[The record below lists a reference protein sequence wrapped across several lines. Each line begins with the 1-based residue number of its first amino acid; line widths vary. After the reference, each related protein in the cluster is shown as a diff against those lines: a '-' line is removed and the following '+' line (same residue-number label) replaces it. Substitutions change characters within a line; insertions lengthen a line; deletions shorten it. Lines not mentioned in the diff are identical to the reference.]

1 MQRHHSDHS
10 PISFIKHLTLLS
22 RRSIDYSVLSVGAFS
37 GRALA
42 TVVTW
47 CILAFLLFHLFL
59 FLNIALGFALATWSE
74 SSPALGFLYLGGG
87 YAVLVLLFLLVRPLL
102 SRRIRSSVARETL
115 RQTMALNHKIDSL
128 PYVNR
133 VPYRTFAKEPDREPA
148 NITLQ
153 YAQNETMIDIDR
165 VARETVRDSIYIR
178 NYYPSLIAEQL
189 RKETIGYITD
199 LPLIGKVLQFL
210 GSKDPTSKAKHRHA
224 QRRGHAGRGGAH
236 QSEEGYKKYL
246 PYVRIAWDFLRP
258 TLVALAIGKVQD
270 GILGL
275 FLGKKSWK
283 K

>member
-1 MQRHHSDHS
+1 MPSHTSIECLIGHLRRSQTESL
-10 PISFIKHLTLLS
+10 PIS
-22 RRSIDYSVLSVGAFS
+22 RYSTH
-37 GRALA
+37 R
-42 TVVTW
+42 T
-47 CILAFLLFHLFL
+47 
-59 FLNIALGFALATWSE
+59 
-74 SSPALGFLYLGGG
+74 
-87 YAVLVLLFLLVRPLL
+87 
-102 SRRIRSSVARETL
+102 
-115 RQTMALNHKIDSL
+115 RQW
-128 PYVNR
+128 
-133 VPYRTFAKEPDREPA
+133 
-148 NITLQ
+148 
-153 YAQNETMIDIDR
+153 IDIDR
-165 VARETVRDSIYIR
+165 AARETVRDSIYIR

-210 GSKDPTSKAKHRHA
+210 GSKDPTSKAKHRHV

-275 FLGKKSWK
+275 FLGKKSRK